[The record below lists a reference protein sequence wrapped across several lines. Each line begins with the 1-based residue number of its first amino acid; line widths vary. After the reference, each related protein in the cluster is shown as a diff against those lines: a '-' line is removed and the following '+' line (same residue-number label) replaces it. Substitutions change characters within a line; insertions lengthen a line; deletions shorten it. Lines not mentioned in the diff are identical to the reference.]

1 MNKTLRR
8 SIYKNGYLLITAAW
22 LYTLSFIFINY
33 WSYTSSPNRVK
44 QRFENYLQTNE
55 QMVADLAKNTTFI
68 NDIIAGRIG
77 QPQLEWFDDDK
88 PGMFVYRGNI
98 YGSLQLQ
105 FWNSHDVVPQA
116 SDVLRPDG
124 KYFVVYPNGE
134 FELIKTTLK
143 QSRAVLIAM
152 IPVRS
157 NYFVKTSYLKTEFA
171 GISSL
176 EKRYELVTT
185 GSTVDIKNGDGKVL
199 FGLKE
204 IDKKNKVYYDVY
216 SLTLRILALIFV
228 LIFVN
233 VLATD
238 VSKKVGPLKGFL
250 FLAAVILIFRYV
262 SYLLPVPFDYRHL
275 ELFDPFIYAS
285 NSIHP
290 SLGDLLINMI
300 LVFWLVSFFRQTSLP
315 TIENLKPVES
325 KASWV
330 VTFLLSGILLLLSI
344 IAASVVR
351 SLIVDSKISFDISNF
366 FSLSIYTFISFLI
379 LCFITLSFFHL
390 SHIILLLLLKLTNM
404 PWWAKYLSATLMG
417 LVFFSVTLVSN
428 LTVSNL
434 FVLGWLLLYLFIMEK
449 RPADLHKPM
458 MRSSFFLMWLIFFAA
473 SISALIIY
481 QNGLLESQVRKRK
494 AEEVA
499 MQSDPSGQNILSIA
513 VINFNN
519 VFLTNNYVRLQN
531 PVSNKFIKDSV
542 INESFTGYIN
552 KYDTHIYTF
561 DKNYNSLYNEDSVSY
576 DILSN
581 IISNQSKNTNIPD
594 LYYHENNFE
603 GFSYIFQKDI
613 KDYDGTVT
621 GYFFL
626 LAKPKRY
633 QSEALYPELFKQVK
647 DITADISLNYSY
659 AVYDKGKLVTS
670 NGDYNFMS
678 QLPTNKL
685 VKQEFQQT
693 KEGKYNILWY
703 NAGGNKL
710 VMVIKDESML
720 FEAITL
726 FAYLFG
732 SFLFILIVF
741 HVGSLLLRSRFR
753 WTEIK
758 KSFRLNIR
766 YQIQSTILFISVF
779 SFLVIGISTISFYI
793 SRFENNKRDRLAK
806 AIKILAREIQDQVS
820 THEMADDVVKIYDE
834 GASSQLEKNIRQ
846 ISEIH
851 DVDVNFYDMN
861 GKLKVSTQPY
871 VYQKQVLSNMMDP
884 TAFYKLHNKH
894 EIQVIQQ
901 EKVGNFSYL
910 SIYVPIK
917 KDDEQPYA
925 YINIPYL
932 NSQNELNQEISNFLV
947 TLINLNAIIFVL
959 AGVIAVFLTNRITYS
974 LTLIG
979 HKMRDIN
986 LGKFNEEIA
995 WDTRD
1000 EIGALVNEYNKMVSK
1015 LLESAQ
1021 ALAKSEREG
1030 AWREMARQVAHEI
1043 KNPLTPMKLSIQYL
1057 QRAIAEK
1064 KPGIQELSQK
1074 VAATLVEQID
1084 QLAKIASDFSQ
1095 FANIER
1101 SNNEVFDITDVLQS
1115 LTDLYN
1121 NNEAVTLEW
1130 NKTSKKAM
1138 IFADKTQVNRLFTN
1152 LIKNAIEASAD
1163 KQNAIIIITQTIE
1176 AHCVLV
1182 SIKDSGNGIPEWM
1195 HEKIFTP
1202 NFTTKSS
1209 GTGLGLAISK
1219 GIVEKAQGKI
1229 WFTTAA
1235 QQGTTFYVQFPL
1247 KQGKV

>member
-1 MNKTLRR
+1 MKKTLRR

-22 LYTLSFIFINY
+22 LYTLSFIFTNY

-44 QRFENYLQTNE
+44 QRFENYLQSNE
-55 QMVADLAKNTTFI
+55 EMVADFAKNTPLI
-68 NDIIAGRIG
+68 QDIIVGKIG
-77 QPQLEWFDDDK
+77 QQQLEWFKDDK
-88 PGMFVYRGNI
+88 PGMFVYRENI
-98 YGSLQLQ
+98 YGTLQLQ
-105 FWNSHDVVPQA
+105 FWNSHEVVPQDN
-116 SDVLRPDG
+116 DVARPDG
-124 KYFVVYPNGE
+124 KYFVTYPNGE
-134 FELIKTTLK
+134 FELIRTTVNLK
-143 QSRAVLIAM
+143 QNRAVLLAM
-152 IPVRS
+152 IPIRS

-171 GISSL
+171 GIKSL
-176 EKRYELVTT
+176 EKRYELVNA

-204 IDKKNKVYYDVY
+204 IKKKNKIYYDPY
-216 SLTLRILALIFV
+216 SLTLRIVSLIFV
-228 LIFVN
+228 LIFISVQ
-233 VLATD
+233 ASD

-250 FLAAVILIFRYV
+250 FLAVVVFVLRYI
-262 SYLLPVPFDYRHL
+262 SYHVPIPFDYRHL
-275 ELFDPFIYAS
+275 ELFDPSIYAS
-285 NSIHP
+285 NSLHP

-300 LVFWLVSFFRQTSLP
+300 LVFWLVSFFKQTSLV
-315 TIENLKPVES
+315 TIENLKPVKS

-330 VTFLLSGILLLLSI
+330 VTLLLSAVLLLLSI
-344 IAASVVR
+344 VAASVVR
-351 SLIVDSKISFDISNF
+351 SLIVDSKISFEISNF
-366 FSLSIYTFISFLI
+366 FGLSIYTFISFLV

-390 SHIILLLLLKLTNM
+390 SHIILLLLNKLTDM
-404 PWWAKYLSATLMG
+404 PGWAKYLSVTLMG
-417 LVFFSVTLVSN
+417 LLFLSATLHSN

-449 RPADLHKPM
+449 RPADLFKPL
-458 MRSSFFLMWLIFFAA
+458 MRSSFFLLWLIFFAA

-481 QNGLLESQVRKRK
+481 QNRLLESQVRKRK
-494 AEEVA
+494 AEDIA

-513 VINFNN
+513 VMNFNN
-519 VFLTNNYVRLQN
+519 VFLTNNYGRLQN

-542 INESFTGYIN
+542 INESFSGYIN
-552 KYDTHIYTF
+552 KYDTRIYTF
-561 DKNYNSLYNEDSVSY
+561 DKDYNSLYNEDSVSY

-594 LYYHENNFE
+594 LYYHENNSE
-603 GFSYIFQKDI
+603 SFSYIFQKRI
-613 KDYDGTVT
+613 KDAEGLTI
-621 GYFFL
+621 GHFFL

-633 QSEALYPELFKQVK
+633 QSETLYPELFKQVK
-647 DITADISLNYSY
+647 DITSDISLNYSY
-659 AVYDKGKLVTS
+659 ALYDNGKLVTS
-670 NGDYNFMS
+670 SGDYNFMS
-678 QLPTNKL
+678 QLSLNKI
-685 VKQEFQQT
+685 VRQEFQET
-693 KEGKYNILWY
+693 KEGKYDILWY

-710 VMVIKDESML
+710 VMVIKDGSML

-732 SFLFILIVF
+732 SFLFILVVF
-741 HVGSLLLRSRFR
+741 HIGNVLLRSRFR
-753 WTEIK
+753 WVEIK
-758 KSFRLNIR
+758 KTFRFNIR

-779 SFLVIGISTISFYI
+779 SFLVIGASTISFYI

-806 AIKILAREIQDQVS
+806 AIKILAREVQAHVS
-820 THEMADDVVKIYDE
+820 NHEMADDVVKIYDE
-834 GASSQLEKNIRQ
+834 GASSQLEKNIRN

-871 VYQKQVLSNMMDP
+871 VYQKHILSNMMDP

-894 EIQVIQQ
+894 EIQVIQM
-901 EKVGNFSYL
+901 EGVGHFTYL
-910 SIYVPIK
+910 SIYVPINN
-917 KDDEQPYA
+917 DNGQPYA
-925 YINIPYL
+925 YVNIPYL

-995 WDTRD
+995 WDTND

-1015 LLESAQ
+1015 LEDSAQ

-1030 AWREMARQVAHEI
+1030 AWRQMARQVAHEI

-1101 SNNEVFDITDVLQS
+1101 ANNEVFDITDVLQS
-1115 LTDLYN
+1115 LMDLYN
-1121 NNEAVTLEW
+1121 NDESLKMVWHRPAG
-1130 NKTSKKAM
+1130 KAT
-1138 IFADKTQVNRLFTN
+1138 IFADKTQVIRLFTN
-1152 LIKNAIEASAD
+1152 LIKNAIEASAE
-1163 KQNAIIIITQTIE
+1163 KEGAVIAITQTKE
-1176 AHCVLV
+1176 DHMVLV
-1182 SIKDSGNGIPEWM
+1182 TISDSGSGIPEAM
-1195 HEKIFTP
+1195 HEKIFMP

-1235 QQGTTFYVQFPL
+1235 NKGTTFYVQLPL
-1247 KQGKV
+1247 K